1 MLGLLF
7 VTIKP
12 LPGSIWKWC
21 SGFALVILVLFA
33 VTSMTI
39 FRRLTLRRLQS
50 YGRATH
56 FVFNLFGILG
66 TAVTLLQLYNAAILG
81 AFWPFFTGIVFQ
93 LTAAMFQF
101 MRIILMPP
109 E

>member
-7 VTIKP
+7 LTIKP
-12 LPGSIWKWC
+12 LPAGIWKWC
-21 SGFALVILVLFA
+21 SGFAFVILVLFA
-33 VTSMTI
+33 TTSTTMA
-39 FRRLTLRRLQS
+39 RRLHLHRVQS

-56 FVFNLFGILG
+56 FVFYLFGTLG
-66 TAVTLLQLYNAAILG
+66 TAVTILQLYNAAILG
-81 AFWPFFTGIVFQ
+81 AFAPFFTVIVFQ

-101 MRIILMPP
+101 MRIILVPP